1 MSLDYQTRIE
11 LSLDVKIKGLIILSG
26 ECIAHV
32 DYGSD
37 GDQPDWEIT
46 AFEFS
51 NYQGDQKVIIKDDH
65 QPLFGLCLNAVED
78 ESILDNLSDLF
89 ACSQDDDSGYFHSAK
104 VSS

>member
-1 MSLDYQTRIE
+1 MSLDCQTQIG
-11 LSLDVKIKGLIILSG
+11 LSLDIKIKGLIILSG
-26 ECIAHV
+26 ECVAHV

-51 NYQGDQKVIIKDDH
+51 NYHGDQKVIIKDDH

-78 ESILDNLSDLF
+78 EVILDNLSNLF
-89 ACSQDDDSGYFHSAK
+89 TYSQDDDSGCSHSAK
-104 VSS
+104 VSL